1 MSKPKLEPF
10 RSTLDMHIL
19 KAKFYHLMKA
29 GRNQLREEYARSSM
43 CREANRPL
51 GWLLILI
58 FLTLFSSG
66 CGFGQQAALNED
78 FRLLVENRQ
87 FNGGV
92 LIAEKG
98 RVVYEKSFGYADFSD
113 HRLNTPDVQFPIA
126 SVSKL
131 LTATGILQ
139 LALAGKLHVDDP
151 VIDYLPTFPYR
162 EIKLRNLLSHTSG
175 LPPYNTYFDP
185 LWHASPERVFTNADF
200 LSVISTSHI
209 PLLYTPGDKENY
221 DNINY
226 IVLALIL
233 EKVSGE
239 SYPDYIEK
247 HILRP
252 AGMHDT
258 KFIPLPLQY
267 NKLHSKTFAYPHI
280 YEHFYSD
287 TPVRANTIPYIRQYW
302 HSYAFSGFGDY
313 VSTMRD
319 LLKLDAA
326 FRRGLLLNKSMQ
338 ELAYTPI
345 VPRLEPKKTDVFGLG
360 WEIEPDS
367 ALGHVVYHSG
377 AATGLSCVL
386 LRNLT
391 RDQTVIVFDNT
402 HSNAHEIA
410 SRALKVLNGQAVTA
424 PRKSTARL
432 YVQTLLKDGPDAAH
446 QLLPTLHKEAGTSEL
461 SEDEMNSMGY
471 ELMGSSNYYH
481 LPDDIHLDAAI
492 DVLHT
497 NTVLFPQSWNV
508 WDSYGEAL
516 RKNNHIP
523 KSLDAYRRS
532 LMLNPDSESAKRAI
546 AEMQATSKP

>member
-1 MSKPKLEPF
+1 MPKLQLE
-10 RSTLDMHIL
+10 RLRDTL
-19 KAKFYHLMKA
+19 KALAWGTQHSYGIAASMHRR
-29 GRNQLREEYARSSM
+29 GSS
-43 CREANRPL
+43 RLA
-51 GWLLILI
+51 WLPVLI
-58 FLTLFSSG
+58 FLTLFSSRY
-66 CGFGQQAALNED
+66 GFGQQAALDED
-78 FRLLVENRQ
+78 FRILVENWQ

-92 LIAEKG
+92 LITQSGK
-98 RVVYEKSFGYADFSD
+98 VVYEKSFGYADFSD

-126 SVSKL
+126 SISKL

-139 LALAGKLHVDDP
+139 LAQAGKLHIDDP
-151 VIDYLPTFPYR
+151 VTDYLPTFPYR
-162 EIKLRNLLSHTSG
+162 EIKLRHLLSHKSG
-175 LPPYNTYFDP
+175 LPSYNTYFDP
-185 LWHASPERVFTNADF
+185 LWHASQERVFTNADF
-200 LSVISTSHI
+200 LSVVSASHI
-209 PLLYTPGDKENY
+209 PLLYAPGDKENY

-226 IVLALIL
+226 IVLALVL

-239 SYPDYIEK
+239 PYPDYIEK

-252 AGMHDT
+252 ADMHDT

-267 NKLHSKTFAYPHI
+267 NEFDSKTFAYPHI
-280 YEHFYSD
+280 YAHPYSD
-287 TPVRANTIPYIRQYW
+287 TPVRANTVPYIRQYW

-319 LLKLDAA
+319 LLKFDTA
-326 FRRGLLLNKSMQ
+326 FRRGLLLGKLMQ

-367 ALGHVVYHSG
+367 VLGHVVYHSG
-377 AATGLSCVL
+377 GATGLSCVL

-410 SRALKVLNGQAVTA
+410 SRALKILNGQAVAA
-424 PRKSTARL
+424 PRKSAARL

-446 QLLPTLHKEAGTSEL
+446 QLLPTLRNEAGTVEL
-461 SEDEMNSMGY
+461 SEDEMNSMAY
-471 ELMGSSNYYH
+471 ELMGANNYYH
-481 LPDDIHLDAAI
+481 LPEDIHLDAAI

-516 RKNNHIP
+516 RKGNHIP
-523 KSLDAYRRS
+523 ESLDAYRRS
-532 LMLNPDSESAKRAI
+532 LALKPDSEGAKKAI
-546 AEMQATSKP
+546 TEMQETSKP